1 MGWAGLGAWPR
12 VLNRPEKWA
21 EQSISNHYAF
31 EVMYFRQIANPQM
44 KMARLK
50 SGDLQPLCKMP
61 SPSSFF
67 FPEFFSRHSFPRG
80 QSIPRQTARRRL
92 PFTNSRAKQS
102 RSTDLELCSSSFP
115 FAVPIS
121 RSVSSRLPY
130 QFVVCWPSV
139 HRRTGSPLGSSTDLH
154 QVLSRAAS
162 SYCALLRPNAHAK
175 LAKED
180 ARCFSYRAKWWRRE
194 GKPREGKKKAR
205 EVEPRIP

>member
-1 MGWAGLGAWPR
+1 
-12 VLNRPEKWA
+12 
-21 EQSISNHYAF
+21 
-31 EVMYFRQIANPQM
+31 
-44 KMARLK
+44 MARLR

-67 FPEFFSRHSFPRG
+67 PRNFISRHSFPRG
-80 QSIPRQTARRRL
+80 QSIPRQTAHRRL
-92 PFTNSRAKQS
+92 PFTNSRAKQP
-102 RSTDLELCSSSFP
+102 RSTDRELRSSSFS

-121 RSVSSRLPY
+121 RSVSSRSPY

-139 HRRTGSPLGSSTDLH
+139 RRRTGSPLGSSTDLH
-154 QVLSRAAS
+154 RE
-162 SYCALLRPNAHAK
+162 

-180 ARCFSYRAKWWRRE
+180 VRCFSYRAKWWRRE